1 MKRILEELS
10 TLRGS
15 RPRILLCDDQ
25 PINIRLA
32 NALLKGDYEIYM
44 AGSGQQAL
52 DLCERILPDLILMD
66 VNMPGLNGYETCE
79 RLKQNTATLGIPVI
93 FLTGLKSEEDEV
105 KGFDVG
111 GVDFISKPINGT
123 VLKAR
128 VLTHLTL
135 KLQSDFYRNIA
146 VTDSLTGLFN
156 RRKFDSELAE
166 KWELCK
172 RSSQAISLLMIDID
186 YFKNYNDHY
195 GHQAGDRCLAQV
207 AQAIRSNFNRSYD
220 CVARY
225 GGEEFACILPMAG
238 SEQALKLAQDISL
251 SVAQLE
257 LPHLK
262 SEVGAHVT
270 LSIGVATVDS
280 PGAACSP
287 ASLVELADRHLYVA
301 KARGRAQVCTETES
315 SARHDVPG

>member
-10 TLRGS
+10 TMRGS

-32 NALLKGDYEIYM
+32 NALLKGDYDIYM
-44 AGSGQQAL
+44 ATSGQQAL
-52 DLCERILPDLILMD
+52 DLSERVLPDLILMD

-146 VTDSLTGLFN
+146 VTDSLKGLFN
-156 RRKFDSELAE
+156 RRKFDSELSE

-172 RSSQAISLLMIDID
+172 RSGQAISLLMIDID
-186 YFKNYNDHY
+186 YFKKYNDHY

-207 AQAIRSNFNRSYD
+207 AQAIRSNFHRSYD

-225 GGEEFACILPMAG
+225 GGEEFACILPMTG
-238 SEQALKLAQDISL
+238 REQALKMAHDITRA
-251 SVAQLE
+251 VAQLQ
-257 LPHLK
+257 LPHAS
-262 SEVGAHVT
+262 SEVAQQVT
-270 LSIGVATVDS
+270 LSIGVATMEAPD
-280 PGAACSP
+280 AASSP
-287 ASLVELADRHLYVA
+287 AILIELADRNLYGA
-301 KARGRAQVCTETES
+301 KAAGRARVHAPLPEPERSQ
-315 SARHDVPG
+315 A

>member
-10 TLRGS
+10 SLRGS
-15 RPRILLCDDQ
+15 RPRVLLCDDQ

-32 NALLKGDYEIYM
+32 NALLKGDYDIYM
-44 AGSGQQAL
+44 ATSGMQAIEQ
-52 DLCERILPDLILMD
+52 CEKAQPDLILMD

-93 FLTGLKSEEDEV
+93 FLTGLNSEEDEAR
-105 KGFDVG
+105 GFDVG
-111 GVDFISKPINGT
+111 GVDFISKPIHGT

-156 RRKFDSELAE
+156 RRKFDSELSE

-172 RSSQAISLLMIDID
+172 RSGQAMSLLMIDID
-186 YFKNYNDHY
+186 YFKRYNDHY
-195 GHQAGDRCLAQV
+195 GHQAGDHCLAEV
-207 AQAIRSNFNRSYD
+207 AQAIRSNFHRSYD

-238 SEQALKLAQDISL
+238 RDQAIKLARDVCQ
-251 SVAQLE
+251 SVARLR
-257 LPHLK
+257 LPHAR
-262 SEVGAHVT
+262 SEVAEHVT
-270 LSIGVATVDS
+270 LSIGVASIPLPDPAS
-280 PGAACSP
+280 SP
-287 ASLVELADRHLYVA
+287 AALVALADHNLYQA
-301 KARGRAQVCTETES
+301 KAHGRAQVYAEEALAQET
-315 SARHDVPG
+315 GN

>member
-10 TLRGS
+10 SLRGS
-15 RPRILLCDDQ
+15 RARVLLCDDQ

-32 NALLKGDYEIYM
+32 NALLKGDYDIFM
-44 AGSGQQAL
+44 ATSGMQAIEQ
-52 DLCERILPDLILMD
+52 CEKVQPDLILMD

-93 FLTGLKSEEDEV
+93 FLTGLNSEEDEAR
-105 KGFDVG
+105 GFDVG
-111 GVDFISKPINGT
+111 GVDFISKPIHGT

-172 RSSQAISLLMIDID
+172 RSGQAISLLMIDID
-186 YFKNYNDHY
+186 YFKRYNDHY
-195 GHQAGDRCLAQV
+195 GHQAGDQCLAEV
-207 AQAIRSNFNRSYD
+207 AHAIRSNFHRSYD

-238 SEQALKLAQDISL
+238 SEQAIRLAENVCQ
-251 SVAQLE
+251 SVARLN
-257 LPHLK
+257 LPHAR
-262 SEVGAHVT
+262 SEVGPHVT
-270 LSIGVATVDS
+270 LSIGVASITAPD
-280 PGAACSP
+280 PGSSP
-287 ASLVELADRHLYVA
+287 AGLIALADQNLYQA
-301 KARGRAQVCTETES
+301 MAHGRAQVYAEVEIAQGT
-315 SARHDVPG
+315 SA

>member
-1 MKRILEELS
+1 MKRILNELS

-32 NALLKGDYEIYM
+32 NALLKGDYEIFM
-44 AGSGQQAL
+44 ATSGLQAIEL
-52 DLCERILPDLILMD
+52 SEKVTPDLILMD
-66 VNMPGLNGYETCE
+66 VNMPGLNGYDTCE
-79 RLKQNTATLGIPVI
+79 RLKQNTLTLSIPVI

-105 KGFDVG
+105 KAFEVG

-172 RSSQAISLLMIDID
+172 RSGQAMSLLLIDID
-186 YFKNYNDHY
+186 HFKKYNDHY
-195 GHQAGDRCLAQV
+195 GHQAGDHCLAEV
-207 AQAIRSNFNRSYD
+207 AHAIRSNFHRSYD

-225 GGEEFACILPMAG
+225 GGEEFACILPMTG
-238 SEQALKLAQDISL
+238 REQAIRQAQEVCKA
-251 SVAQLE
+251 VARRQ
-257 LPHLK
+257 LPH
-262 SEVGAHVT
+262 AHSDASAWVS
-270 LSIGVATVDS
+270 LSIGVATMIAPDHN
-280 PGAACSP
+280 ASP
-287 ASLVELADRHLYVA
+287 ASLLALADKNLYAA
-301 KARGRAQVCTETES
+301 KANGRAQVF
-315 SARHDVPG
+315 ADALPPLNDAA